1 MILEIEHGC
10 FGYPKQKEI
19 LKDINLHL
27 EKGHILSVLGPNGI
41 GKTTL
46 LKCMMGLLPWTSGRS
61 LLNGEDLMVY
71 WEIKTRKKCGP
82 RLI

>member
-27 EKGHILSVLGPNGI
+27 EKGHILSVLRTKWN
-41 GKTTL
+41 
-46 LKCMMGLLPWTSGRS
+46 
-61 LLNGEDLMVY
+61 
-71 WEIKTRKKCGP
+71 RKND
-82 RLI
+82 IT